1 MIARIVFFSIA
12 ACLIAAHFLRAGDV
26 IAAELCLA
34 APALFLVR
42 RRWSQLL
49 LQGLAYGAAALWIET
64 AWRIAVMRQAYG
76 EPWLRAA
83 LILAAVAAASALA
96 GFLLRGPA
104 LQKRYRCR

>member
-1 MIARIVFFSIA
+1 MITRIVFFSIA
-12 ACLIAAHFLRAGDV
+12 ACLIAAHFLRAGGL
-26 IAAELCLA
+26 IAAAVCLA

-42 RRWSQLL
+42 RRWSLLL
-49 LQGLAYGAAALWIET
+49 LQGLAYAAAAVWIET
-64 AWRIAVMRQAYG
+64 AWRIAVMRQSYG

-104 LQKRYRCR
+104 FKERYSLR